1 MEENEKEK
9 PHMIPDEELNFYYTR
24 ADRLKRAPENV
35 RQFYEGTAPKPPKG
49 LFKALVHTSH
59 GKFMLG
65 AVALSLVVVLVVVFF
80 GERANVKSAAGITF
94 TLSAFSF
101 EDSVYV
107 SLKAHE
113 NKNAENLPLSADI
126 IFSALSEEKQ
136 TVSRQENMLIYEG
149 NEEFCRTIFTD
160 YDIMSVHAQI
170 RVGGESVALHT
181 RVEKK

>member
-1 MEENEKEK
+1 MDEQENRRI
-9 PHMIPDEELNFYYTR
+9 IPDEELNFYYTR
-24 ADRLKRAPENV
+24 TDRLKRAPENV
-35 RQFYEGTAPKPPKG
+35 RQFYDGTAPKPPKG

-65 AVALSLVVVLVVVFF
+65 AVALSLVVVFVVFF
-80 GERANVKSAAGITF
+80 LGERANVKSAAGITF

-113 NKNAENLPLSADI
+113 NQNAENLPLSADI

-136 TVSRQENMLIYEG
+136 PVGRQENLLIYDG
-149 NEEFCRTIFTD
+149 KEEFCRTIFTD
-160 YDIMSVHAQI
+160 YDIMSVHAEI
-170 RVGGESVALHT
+170 RVGGERVALHT